1 MFSFI
6 LLVFS
11 ACAQLKKYICK
22 IFCLL
27 FLYSSQEINNL
38 YLMYIYVLYPKE
50 EDPKNQSSLCTCTSP
65 VNFVLFPPPSL
76 SQYPT
81 CIFNTCSTFRGIL
94 CMFWSGLRVFVHW
107 HLKHYFWYLQLRIK
121 KGKWKLDFG
130 NYWKLLWELIIS
142 KNSIP
147 GSDKPLKSI

>member
-11 ACAQLKKYICK
+11 ACAQSKQYICK

-65 VNFVLFPPPSL
+65 VNFVLFPPPLSL
-76 SQYPT
+76 PLSSSLALSLIYHFLRYPNPFT
-81 CIFNTCSTFRGIL
+81 LTYSLDTSLNIAIYYLLITICKTFRKY
-94 CMFWSGLRVFVHW
+94 FVF
-107 HLKHYFWYLQLRIK
+107 
-121 KGKWKLDFG
+121 
-130 NYWKLLWELIIS
+130 
-142 KNSIP
+142 P
-147 GSDKPLKSI
+147 

>member
-11 ACAQLKKYICK
+11 ACAQLKQYICK

-27 FLYSSQEINNL
+27 FLYSSLEINNL

-50 EDPKNQSSLCTCTSP
+50 EDPKNQSSLYTCTSP

-76 SQYPT
+76 SPSLFLSLSLAHISFFKIPQPFYSLDT
-81 CIFNTCSTFRGIL
+81 SLNIAIYYLLITICKTFRKY
-94 CMFWSGLRVFVHW
+94 FVF
-107 HLKHYFWYLQLRIK
+107 
-121 KGKWKLDFG
+121 
-130 NYWKLLWELIIS
+130 
-142 KNSIP
+142 P
-147 GSDKPLKSI
+147 

>member
-65 VNFVLFPPPSL
+65 VNFVLFLPPSL
-76 SQYPT
+76 SLPLSLSLIYHFLRYPKPFT
-81 CIFNTCSTFRGIL
+81 LNYSLDTSLNIAIYYLLITICKTFRKY
-94 CMFWSGLRVFVHW
+94 FVF
-107 HLKHYFWYLQLRIK
+107 
-121 KGKWKLDFG
+121 
-130 NYWKLLWELIIS
+130 
-142 KNSIP
+142 P
-147 GSDKPLKSI
+147 